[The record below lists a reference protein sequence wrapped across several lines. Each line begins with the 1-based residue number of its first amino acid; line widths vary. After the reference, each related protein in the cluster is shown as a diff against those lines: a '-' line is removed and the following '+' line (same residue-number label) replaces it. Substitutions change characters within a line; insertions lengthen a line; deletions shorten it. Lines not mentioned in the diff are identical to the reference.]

1 MFLFMDVATTEWNV
15 LQCFLLKSTRAI
27 VIALIQDNFN
37 NIRLH
42 DLLFLMSKWLNKVL
56 VDVFLVDRMVLYT
69 SQDSFFGINVA
80 YVRKFL

>member
-1 MFLFMDVATTEWNV
+1 MKCFAMFFAQKYTGDSN
-15 LQCFLLKSTRAI
+15 CS
-27 VIALIQDNFN
+27 IQDNFY
-37 NIRLH
+37 NIRRH
-42 DLLFLMSKWLNKVL
+42 DLLFIMSKWLNKVL